1 MQTLAP
7 EFGPES
13 RMLVL
18 AFIPSLK
25 KGEKSKAENNR
36 PISLTSVPGKF
47 MERLVRKAIVEHMT
61 TNKVLS
67 ESQHNFLKGK
77 SCVTQLLEY
86 LEDITEALDNGKDVD
101 VIYLDL
107 CKVFDKIPHRR
118 LLKKLEKYRIKGK
131 LLNRIKDYLLSDRRS

>member
-1 MQTLAP
+1 
-7 EFGPES
+7 
-13 RMLVL
+13 MLVL

>member
-1 MQTLAP
+1 
-7 EFGPES
+7 
-13 RMLVL
+13 MLVL

-25 KGEKSKAENNR
+25 KGEKSKAENYR

-67 ESQHNFLKGK
+67 ESQHDFLKGK

-86 LEDITEALDNGKDVD
+86 LEDITEAMDNGKDVD